1 MASNSDS
8 IFNLL
13 SYLKRHEANYQLIK
27 NPYNNIIRL
36 AISNET
42 PISDTDIYF
51 PSNQLMVNRLSDD
64 FLAQHGELLDY
75 YLDLGQINNPHFL
88 EVWVTTT
95 YIKDVKKYLLEL
107 SFE

>member
-13 SYLKRHEANYQLIK
+13 SYLKRHKSNYQLLQ
-27 NPYNNIIRL
+27 NPYNNVIRL
-36 AISNET
+36 AISNKT

-51 PSNQLMVNRLSDD
+51 PTNQLMVNRLADD

-75 YLDLGQINNPHFL
+75 YLDFEQINNPHFV
-88 EVWVTTT
+88 EVWVTTA
-95 YIKDVKKYLLEL
+95 YIKDIQKYFLEL